1 MMNKDVYI
9 ITCSKCDKENRYE
22 DYSCVGPDQR
32 ESIIDGSIMTYTCPH
47 CGEKTFLK
55 HPLTYIDPVHHFI
68 VQYGQDKEQFF
79 HGVEQLRTAPLYKDY
94 IFRYTD
100 SWLSFKEKIMILEND
115 RDDRLMELY
124 KLALKNELDEEMPS
138 LFLFNKEEEKELMI
152 ALNPNGTRAYFFNRD
167 WYDIKEND
175 PLIKKIL
182 KYDTSLMVDNTWAK
196 RLYDYRISVSLCEVQ
211 TKLQVRTYLIPSYDH
226 VDVGDY
232 VYVYENGERVLG
244 QVMTKNFK
252 NIADVPDHLHFIE
265 KAWNRNVA
273 IIVPSVLFGF
283 VHILGMDFSV
293 LNCLLVILAGTMV
306 GIMFSMI
313 AIESNS
319 VWNSGIVHAIWNIV
333 IIGGGLSVGEKADA
347 ASIMTYVLNTKSF
360 AITGGAF
367 GMESSVIA
375 LTGYLIVTMIAFLMM
390 RKAHEKTDHE

>member
-32 ESIIDGSIMTYTCPH
+32 ESIIDDSIMTYTCPH

-167 WYDIKEND
+167 W
-175 PLIKKIL
+175 
-182 KYDTSLMVDNTWAK
+182 
-196 RLYDYRISVSLCEVQ
+196 
-211 TKLQVRTYLIPSYDH
+211 
-226 VDVGDY
+226 
-232 VYVYENGERVLG
+232 
-244 QVMTKNFK
+244 
-252 NIADVPDHLHFIE
+252 
-265 KAWNRNVA
+265 
-273 IIVPSVLFGF
+273 
-283 VHILGMDFSV
+283 
-293 LNCLLVILAGTMV
+293 
-306 GIMFSMI
+306 
-313 AIESNS
+313 
-319 VWNSGIVHAIWNIV
+319 
-333 IIGGGLSVGEKADA
+333 
-347 ASIMTYVLNTKSF
+347 
-360 AITGGAF
+360 
-367 GMESSVIA
+367 
-375 LTGYLIVTMIAFLMM
+375 
-390 RKAHEKTDHE
+390 

>member
-1 MMNKDVYI
+1 MNKDVYI

-32 ESIIDGSIMTYTCPH
+32 ESIIDDSIMTYTCPH

-79 HGVEQLRTAPLYKDY
+79 HGVEQIRTTPLYKDY

-124 KLALKNELDEEMPS
+124 KLALKNELDEEVPS
-138 LFLFNKEEEKELMI
+138 LFLF
-152 ALNPNGTRAYFFNRD
+152 
-167 WYDIKEND
+167 DIKEDD
-175 PLIKKIL
+175 PLMKKIL

-196 RLYDYRISVSLCEVQ
+196 RLYDYRIIVSLCEVQ

-265 KAWNRNVA
+265 KALPIETEYDKYIKHEYENLLPLRDQRLE
-273 IIVPSVLFGF
+273 SFL
-283 VHILGMDFSV
+283 DV
-293 LNCLLVILAGTMV
+293 LNDLRFYYYIEEIYENASNYTMD
-306 GIMFSMI
+306 ID
-313 AIESNS
+313 
-319 VWNSGIVHAIWNIV
+319 
-333 IIGGGLSVGEKADA
+333 GLHLIPLYTDQQEAMDKKPENG
-347 ASIMTYVLNTKSF
+347 YVLVDLLTDILKMTFEKIDGYIINENSLFILDSHFIDMFLSF
-360 AITGGAF
+360 A
-367 GMESSVIA
+367 
-375 LTGYLIVTMIAFLMM
+375 
-390 RKAHEKTDHE
+390 RQKKTEIN

>member
-1 MMNKDVYI
+1 MRNKDVYI
-9 ITCSKCDKENRYE
+9 ITCSKCDKENKYE

-32 ESIIDGSIMTYTCPH
+32 ESIIDDSIMTYTCPH

-79 HGVEQLRTAPLYKDY
+79 HGVEQIRTTPLYKDY

-100 SWLSFKEKIMILEND
+100 SWLNFKEKIMILEND

-167 WYDIKEND
+167 WYDIKEED
-175 PLIKKIL
+175 PYMKKIL
-182 KYDTSLMVDNTWAK
+182 KYDTSLMVDNSWAE
-196 RLYDYRISVSLCEVQ
+196 RLYDYRINVSLCEVQ

-226 VDVGDY
+226 VDVGEY

-265 KAWNRNVA
+265 KALPIETEYDKYIKREYENLLPLRDQRLE
-273 IIVPSVLFGF
+273 SFLEVLDDLRFYYY
-283 VHILGMDFSV
+283 IEEKDENASNYTMD
-293 LNCLLVILAGTMV
+293 ID
-306 GIMFSMI
+306 
-313 AIESNS
+313 
-319 VWNSGIVHAIWNIV
+319 
-333 IIGGGLSVGEKADA
+333 GLHLIPLYIDQQEAMDKKPENG
-347 ASIMTYVLNTKSF
+347 YVLVDLLTDVLKMTFEKIDGYIINENSLFILDSHFIDMFLSF
-360 AITGGAF
+360 A
-367 GMESSVIA
+367 
-375 LTGYLIVTMIAFLMM
+375 
-390 RKAHEKTDHE
+390 RQKKTEIN

>member
-32 ESIIDGSIMTYTCPH
+32 ESIIDDSIMTYTCPH

-79 HGVEQLRTAPLYKDY
+79 HGVEQLRTTPLYKDY

-124 KLALKNELDEEMPS
+124 KLALKNELDEEVPS

-175 PLIKKIL
+175 PLVKKIL

-232 VYVYENGERVLG
+232 VYVYENG
-244 QVMTKNFK
+244 
-252 NIADVPDHLHFIE
+252 
-265 KAWNRNVA
+265 
-273 IIVPSVLFGF
+273 
-283 VHILGMDFSV
+283 
-293 LNCLLVILAGTMV
+293 
-306 GIMFSMI
+306 
-313 AIESNS
+313 
-319 VWNSGIVHAIWNIV
+319 
-333 IIGGGLSVGEKADA
+333 GEYWDK
-347 ASIMTYVLNTKSF
+347 
-360 AITGGAF
+360 
-367 GMESSVIA
+367 
-375 LTGYLIVTMIAFLMM
+375 
-390 RKAHEKTDHE
+390 